1 MARFFIDRPIFS
13 WVIAIMTMF
22 VGLLAVYSL
31 PVAQYPQIAP
41 PQISISAMYPG
52 ADAQTIEDTVTQVI
66 EQNINGLDGYRYMN
80 ATSTSEGSV
89 EINVT
94 FNQGVDPDIAQVQL
108 QNKIQQAL
116 STLPVEVQQQGVQV
130 QKSAS
135 SFFLIATFYSEDG
148 SHSMADIGDF
158 MATTVQDPLSR
169 INGVGDTIVFGSSY
183 AMRVWIDPLKLH
195 KYNMTPTDVLMAI
208 QEENVQV
215 AFGQIGAPPVAAG
228 QELNFTV
235 TSQTKL
241 ENVEQFKEVQLRVN
255 PDGSQVRLGDVARL
269 ELGAEHSFFSIA
281 YNNKPASAIAINLA
295 SGANA
300 LDTADLVRAELKSI
314 EGLIPAGMNY
324 TFPYDTTP
332 FVKISVKNVLS
343 TLIEAVIL
351 VFAVMYLF
359 LRNFRATIIPTLA
372 IPVVL
377 LGTMAILSA
386 MGYIINT
393 LTLFAMVLSIGLL
406 VDDAI
411 VVVENV
417 ERIMEEEGLS
427 PLEATRKSMDQIT
440 GALIGIGVVLSAVFV
455 PMAFLGG
462 ASGIIYRQ
470 FSVTII
476 TALLLSVIVAI
487 IFTPPLCATILLPHG
502 TKKEHRGIAK
512 LFFTLIAPLV
522 NGINWVVDRF
532 NRFFDRSNDRYK
544 HGVKRVVTKPKRYLI
559 LFALIIAMIGY
570 GFNRLPTSFLPDE
583 DQGMLIGMTIGSD
596 NMSLERTNE
605 VLREISDYV
614 ITHEQDS
621 VEAINTVG
629 GFSFSGR
636 GGKHGIFFMP
646 LKDWDERTEPHQQID
661 AIGNRIRQYAETV
674 HGADVYIIQPPPIIE
689 LGAATGIEFVLQ
701 NAGGL
706 THQEFMGTIFQ
717 FMGAMQQASKTIN
730 MEAFIPGGS
739 FDAPLYQIDIDREKA
754 RALQVSVQDINNTLA
769 IGWGSLYV
777 NDFIDRGR
785 VKKVIMQGDVEY
797 RMQPEDFNHWYV
809 RNKLGEMVPF
819 SAFAKGRWEAG
830 PSQLTRFNGYPSFK
844 FTATP
849 HAGFST
855 GEAMAEVEAI
865 VEQFLPPGVRVEW
878 TGLSYEERQ
887 AGNVQIALFAV
898 SIMVIFLSLAALY
911 ESWTVPFAV
920 LFSIP
925 VGVIGAVIAGLM
937 LGLSNDIYFQ
947 VGMLTTIGLTGKNAI
962 LIVEFARDLMRQGM
976 SVVDATVEAAHL
988 RLRPILMTSLAF
1000 GLGVLPLALSSGA
1013 GSGAQNVVGI
1023 TVVGGMIGGTF
1034 LVIFF
1039 APIFFRLIMGRG
1051 ERGGEKEESVILVKE

>member
-1 MARFFIDRPIFS
+1 MARFFIDRPVFS

-22 VGLLAVYSL
+22 IGLLAVATL
-31 PVAQYPQIAP
+31 PVAQYPEIAP
-41 PQISISAMYPG
+41 PKINISAFYPG

-66 EQNINGLDGYRYMN
+66 EQNINGLDGYRYMESS
-80 ATSTSEGSV
+80 STSEGSV
-89 EINVT
+89 SINVT

-116 STLPVEVQQQGVQV
+116 NTLPAEVQQQGVRV
-130 QKSAS
+130 QKTSG
-135 SFFLIATFYSEDG
+135 SFFLIASFYSTDRSLSE
-148 SHSMADIGDF
+148 ADIADF
-158 MATTVQDPLSR
+158 MVSTVQDPLSR
-169 INGVGDTIVFGSSY
+169 VDGVGEIMVFGSSY
-183 AMRVWIDPLKLH
+183 AMRVWLDPLKLH
-195 KYNMTPTDVLMAI
+195 KYNMTPTDVVRAI

-215 AFGQIGAPPVAAG
+215 AFGQIGAPPVTDG
-228 QELNFTV
+228 QEINFTV

-241 ENVEQFKEVQLRVN
+241 ESVEEFNQIQLRVN
-255 PDGSQVRLGDVARL
+255 PDGSQVFLSDVARM
-269 ELGAEHSFFSIA
+269 ELGAESSAFSSHF
-281 YNNKPASAIAINLA
+281 NGLPASAVALNLA

-300 LDTADLVRAELKSI
+300 LDTAKLVREELKKI
-314 EGLIPAGMNY
+314 EPLLPPGVEYA
-324 TFPYDTTP
+324 FPYDTTP
-332 FVKISVKNVLS
+332 FVEISVKNVVK
-343 TLIEAVIL
+343 TLFEAIIL

-377 LGTMAILSA
+377 LGTMAVLSA
-386 MGYIINT
+386 FGFIINT

-476 TALLLSVIVAI
+476 TALLLSVVVAI
-487 IFTPPLCATILLPHG
+487 IFTPPLCATMLLPHG
-502 TKKEHRGIAK
+502 EKKEHKGIVK
-512 LFFTLIAPLV
+512 FILTLLSPLT
-522 NGINWVVDRF
+522 NIINRFVDRF
-532 NRFFDRSNDRYK
+532 NQWFDRTNKRYEK
-544 HGVKRVVTKPKRYLI
+544 GVRRVVRKPKRYLV
-559 LFALIIAMIGY
+559 LFAVIFVTIMY
-570 GFNRLPTSFLPDE
+570 GMNRLPTSFLPDE
-583 DQGMLIGMTIGSD
+583 DQGMLIGMAIGTD
-596 NMSLERTNE
+596 NMSLDRMNRVLDE
-605 VLREISDYV
+605 VTDYV
-614 ITHEQDS
+614 VNEEQES
-621 VEAINTVG
+621 IEAITTVG

-636 GGKHGIFFMP
+636 GGKHGIFFTP
-646 LKDWDERTEPHQQID
+646 LRDWDERTAPHQQID
-661 AIGNRIRQYAETV
+661 AIAARLQAFGSTV
-674 HGADVYIIQPPPIIE
+674 QGADIYIIQPPPIIE
-689 LGAATGIEFVLQ
+689 LGAATGIEFNLQ
-701 NAGGL
+701 NAVGL
-706 THQEFMGTIFQ
+706 SHEEFMGVIFQ
-717 FMGAMQQASKTIN
+717 FMGALGQGSKTIDMGN
-730 MEAFIPGGS
+730 LIPGGS
-739 FDAPLYQIDIDREKA
+739 FDAPQYQIDIDREKA
-754 RALQVSVQDINNTLA
+754 RALQVSIQDINNTLA

-785 VKKVIMQGDVEY
+785 VKKVIMQGDSEY
-797 RMQPEDFNHWYV
+797 RMQPEDFNQWYV
-809 RNKLGEMVPF
+809 RNRLGEMVPF
-819 SAFAKGRWEAG
+819 SAFASGRWSSG
-830 PSQLTRFNGYPSFK
+830 PPQLDRFNGYPSFK
-844 FTATP
+844 FTASTLP
-849 HAGFST
+849 GYST

-865 VEQFLPPGVRVEW
+865 VDKYLPPGIRVEW
-878 TGLSYEERQ
+878 VGMSYEEIQ
-887 AGNVQIALFAV
+887 TGNIQMALFAV
-898 SIMVIFLSLAALY
+898 SILVIFLSLAALY
-911 ESWTVPFAV
+911 ESWSIPLAV
-920 LFSIP
+920 LLTIP
-925 VGVIGAVIAGLM
+925 VGVIGAIIAGLL
-937 LGLSNDIYFQ
+937 LGLSNDVYFQ

-1039 APIFFRLIMGRG
+1039 APIFFRLIVGKRT
-1051 ERGGEKEESVILVKE
+1051 KI